1 MPGQLF
7 RRHFLTDGI
16 RAPSEWRASID
27 QPEAFAWFG
36 GQRPSQLPCIEQI
49 PGTQQSRNRK
59 RVDPPGLGTPGERM
73 GTSLN

>member
-7 RRHFLTDGI
+7 SHHFHTDDI
-16 RAPSEWRASID
+16 RAPSEWRASIA

-36 GQRPSQLPCIEQI
+36 GQHPSQIPCIEQI
-49 PGTQQSRNRK
+49 PGPQQSRNRT
-59 RVDPPGLGTPGERM
+59 RVDPPGLGTPSEPM